1 MGRCFRLA
9 KAPLE
14 LPMTVQ
20 TLATYLPLPAVEECH
35 SLLQHHRVQLRIVS
49 KRMTRHGD
57 YRKFPDGTH
66 RITVNASSNP
76 YRFLLTLIH
85 EIAHLVAFET
95 HGRNIKPHG
104 PEWKAT
110 FKLLMAR
117 FIRPEIWPEAMLPVL
132 ARHFRNPKASSSTD
146 LDLALELKKYDPPT
160 ALQMVADLR
169 EGTDFRLYNGKVF
182 RKGKQRVKRIECLEI
197 KSGRVYLFQPHAEV
211 EPMQ

>member
-1 MGRCFRLA
+1 
-9 KAPLE
+9 
-14 LPMTVQ
+14 MTVQ
-20 TLATYLPLPAVEECH
+20 TLATYLPEAAVEECYD
-35 SLLQHHRVQLRIVS
+35 LLQSHKVQLKVVQ

-95 HGRNIKPHG
+95 YGRSIKPHG
-104 PEWKAT
+104 SEWKQSFT
-110 FKLLMAR
+110 FLMAP
-117 FIRPEIWPEAMLPVL
+117 FLRPDIWPGHLLPLL

-146 LDLALELKKYDPPT
+146 LDLALELKKYDPPSGK
-160 ALQMVADLR
+160 QMVSELQ
-169 EGTDFRLYNGKVF
+169 EGADFRLYNGKIF
-182 RKGKQRVKRIECLEI
+182 RKGKHRVKRIECLEI